1 MSKMWKGVET
11 PLVKGN
17 LVSFLFKD
25 AHKWNHL
32 HALECGYTRQSLT
45 YWELQQAVGRW
56 GAWLTSFMGESN
68 PSAANPSAAN
78 PSTANPPCRQSFVVG
93 KLAPSCVDVAVV
105 QLGTMAAGVV
115 YTSLNI
121 SFGPRELSAQIEETG
136 AALLITTPKFFL
148 RLQEA
153 LDKLGRKIP
162 VVLIGS
168 GELGD
173 VGSDLNVVGIYK
185 DIINDQTIKPME
197 PAELQ
202 GDEVALLL
210 YTSGTTGMPKSVQ
223 HSHNSIIAAVQA
235 SIHPLFWPHPPTT
248 DESNQT
254 RSLLIRDIGLGF
266 GLICAFMPG
275 IATGMC
281 LIIKTLDDNTFLRD
295 VEEFRINT
303 IAIVPL
309 NFPTVLR
316 LGIERQDLLKHFRH
330 VLVSGAPI
338 PKAHAT
344 AVASTMPG
352 VFVQKGY
359 GASEMLVIAQDP
371 VGGGKPGFTGSVCP
385 NVELKLKDL
394 NSTELLPANQMG
406 ILFVKSPSK
415 MQGYRNNLTETKN
428 VIDEEGWCN
437 SGDVALVDEDG
448 YVQIV
453 DRVKE
458 IIRLEYGSAAPAE
471 LENTIL
477 EMEGVKEVCV
487 IGTLD
492 ASTGIDSI
500 YVFIVNKTDVS
511 PPISEEDVV
520 NYVVRNL
527 NELKRPRKVVFMD
540 ALPRNDNEK
549 VDRKLLRLK
558 AKEMEKEK

>member
-1 MSKMWKGVET
+1 MK
-11 PLVKGN
+11 
-17 LVSFLFKD
+17 
-25 AHKWNHL
+25 
-32 HALECGYTRQSLT
+32 
-45 YWELQQAVGRW
+45 
-56 GAWLTSFMGESN
+56 
-68 PSAANPSAAN
+68 
-78 PSTANPPCRQSFVVG
+78 
-93 KLAPSCVDVAVV
+93 
-105 QLGTMAAGVV
+105 
-115 YTSLNI
+115 
-121 SFGPRELSAQIEETG
+121 
-136 AALLITTPKFFL
+136 
-148 RLQEA
+148 
-153 LDKLGRKIP
+153 
-162 VVLIGS
+162 
-168 GELGD
+168 
-173 VGSDLNVVGIYK
+173 
-185 DIINDQTIKPME
+185 
-197 PAELQ
+197 LQ
-202 GDEVALLL
+202 GDEVPLLL
-210 YTSGTTGMPKSVQ
+210 YTSGTTAMPKSVQ

-235 SIHPLFWPHPPTT
+235 SMHPFFWPHPPTT

-266 GLICAFMPG
+266 GLICALMPG

-316 LGIERQDLLKHFRH
+316 VGSERQDLLKHFRH

-359 GASEMLVIAQDP
+359 GASETFGIAQDP
-371 VGGGKPGFTGSVCP
+371 VGGGKPGFTGSVIP

-394 NSTELLPANQMG
+394 NSTALLPANRIG

-415 MQGYRNNLTETKN
+415 MQGYRNNLAETNN
-428 VIDEEGWCN
+428 VIDEEGWYN

-477 EMEGVKEVCV
+477 EIEGVKEVSV

-511 PPISEEDVV
+511 PPINEEDVV
-520 NYVVRNL
+520 NYVVPQLRYL